1 MRLLD
6 VEVDEPGAAGA
17 VPALDPGWPSR
28 GPDASA
34 EWAVTALYEAH
45 ATALIRLAYLML
57 GDRASAEDVVQEA
70 FCGLYRR
77 WDRLRD
83 AASADS
89 YLRSSVLN
97 GSRSALRHR
106 SARSAS
112 LPDQPPAASAEA
124 VVVGSEERQDVV
136 RAVRRLP
143 HRQREVLV
151 LRFYCDMPDEQ
162 IAREMG
168 IRQSTV
174 RSAAHRA
181 VEALGRILEETS

>member
-1 MRLLD
+1 
-6 VEVDEPGAAGA
+6 VEFDESGGGGAA
-17 VPALDPGWPSR
+17 PALGPGWPR
-28 GPDASA
+28 WETGATA

-45 ATALIRLAYLML
+45 ATALIRLAYLMV

-77 WDRLRD
+77 WERLRD

-97 GSRSALRHR
+97 GSRSVLRHR
-106 SARSAS
+106 SALRTS
-112 LPDQPPAASAEA
+112 LPDPLPAASAEA
-124 VVVGSEERQDVV
+124 VVVGSEERHDVI

-174 RSAAHRA
+174 RSAAYRA

>member
-1 MRLLD
+1 M
-6 VEVDEPGAAGA
+6 
-17 VPALDPGWPSR
+17 AL
-28 GPDASA
+28 
-34 EWAVTALYEAH
+34 V
-45 ATALIRLAYLML
+45 RLAYLML
-57 GDRASAEDVVQEA
+57 GDRPSAEDVVQEA

-83 AASADS
+83 AGSADS

-97 GSRSALRHR
+97 GSRSMLRQR
-106 SARSAS
+106 SARRTG

-124 VVVGSEERQDVV
+124 VVVGGEERQDVI

-151 LRFYCDMPDEQ
+151 LRFYCDMPDGQ
-162 IAREMG
+162 IAEAMG

-181 VEALGRILEETS
+181 LEALGRLLEEES

>member
-1 MRLLD
+1 
-6 VEVDEPGAAGA
+6 VEADQPGTGGAA
-17 VPALDPGWPSR
+17 PALGPGWPR
-28 GPDASA
+28 READASA

-45 ATALIRLAYLML
+45 AMALTRMAYLML
-57 GDRASAEDVVQEA
+57 GDRPSAEDVVQEA

-97 GSRSALRHR
+97 GSRSILRQR
-106 SARSAS
+106 SARRTS
-112 LPDQPPAASAEA
+112 LPDQPPTASAEA
-124 VVVGSEERQDVV
+124 VVVGSEERQDVI

-162 IAREMG
+162 IAQAMG

-181 VEALGRILEETS
+181 VEALGRILEEES

>member
-97 GSRSALRHR
+97 GSRSMLRQPVRAAHQP
-106 SARSAS
+106 AGSAS
-112 LPDQPPAASAEA
+112 HCLS
-124 VVVGSEERQDVV
+124 
-136 RAVRRLP
+136 
-143 HRQREVLV
+143 
-151 LRFYCDMPDEQ
+151 
-162 IAREMG
+162 
-168 IRQSTV
+168 
-174 RSAAHRA
+174 
-181 VEALGRILEETS
+181 

>member
-1 MRLLD
+1 M
-6 VEVDEPGAAGA
+6 EVDEPGAGGA
-17 VPALDPGWPSR
+17 APALGPDWPYR
-28 GPDASA
+28 GADASA

-57 GDRASAEDVVQEA
+57 GDRPSAEDVVQEA

-89 YLRSSVLN
+89 RPAVL
-97 GSRSALRHR
+97 GHERQPLVLRHR
-106 SARSAS
+106 SAGRTS
-112 LPDQPPAASAEA
+112 LPGQPPAASAEA
-124 VVVGSEERQDVV
+124 VVVGSEERQDVI

-174 RSAAHRA
+174 RSACHRA

>member
-1 MRLLD
+1 M
-6 VEVDEPGAAGA
+6 EVDEPGAAGA
-17 VPALDPGWPSR
+17 APALGPGWPSR
-28 GPDASA
+28 GADASA

-70 FCGLYRR
+70 FCGLYRH

-83 AASADS
+83 AGSADS

-106 SARSAS
+106 SARRTS
-112 LPDQPPAASAEA
+112 LPGQPPAASAEA
-124 VVVGSEERQDVV
+124 VVVGSEELQDVI